1 MNAGDARR
9 NQQLREAALAGRR
22 SQRDS
27 VQQNL
32 SARRAEQHAAAA
44 AFIQRTAQFLPR
56 RFKLRGGAHVP
67 KFIQAREFQQNVQAS
82 YEGPC

>member
-9 NQQLREAALAGRR
+9 NQQLREAALAGGG
-22 SQRDS
+22 SQGNS

-32 SARRAEQHAAAA
+32 SARRAQQHAASA

-56 RFKLRGGAHVP
+56 GFKLRGSAHVP
-67 KFIQAREFQQNVQAS
+67 EFIQAREFQQNVQAS

>member
-1 MNAGDARR
+1 MDTGDARR

-32 SARRAEQHAAAA
+32 GARRAEQNAASA
-44 AFIQRTAQFLPR
+44 AFVQRAAQFLPR
-56 RFKLRGGAHVP
+56 RFKLRGSAHVP
-67 KFIQAREFQQNVQAS
+67 KFIQAREFQQNVEAS